1 MFKLSGLKKYALSTG
16 YLFTEKIIRVFVN
29 IFIWAKVI
37 QYLGPEQFGIFS
49 YALSLV
55 SFFTIFSDLG
65 LETIV
70 IKRLIHEPAAQN
82 KILGSIFFLNVI
94 VGIATVVCL
103 ILLIIIIPTTPELKT
118 VILILSLK
126 GLFQSLRNIDFYFQS
141 QVKFSYIVFSQIISL
156 IVTGVLCLYFVYLKM
171 PLVSFAAISI
181 IEVAVVS
188 LGLAF
193 SYLKERQSFASWEI
207 DMSVIKKLLA
217 QSWPLIISGIA
228 IFIYMRLD
236 QIMIQNIL
244 GPTSLGYYSAA
255 VRISE
260 VFYFL
265 PMIITS
271 SLFPAVIY
279 SKINDKT
286 TYEDRLEA
294 LFGLLFFISI
304 ATALVLY
311 LCSGFLIE
319 KLYGNQYTRSVQSL
333 MILVWA
339 NPFVFW
345 GVARTKWAIAENA
358 QMLTMI
364 YIILGA
370 VLNVIL
376 NIILIPKYSIEGAA
390 VATIISQAVAAVF
403 SNLLSSK
410 SRYLFFLQMKSLN
423 FLWIKKVI
431 APFIVKK

>member
-1 MFKLSGLKKYALSTG
+1 MAKRKIKIKK
-16 YLFTEKIIRVFVN
+16 
-29 IFIWAKVI
+29 
-37 QYLGPEQFGIFS
+37 
-49 YALSLV
+49 
-55 SFFTIFSDLG
+55 
-65 LETIV
+65 
-70 IKRLIHEPAAQN
+70 N
-82 KILGSIFFLNVI
+82 KIGAVLL
-94 VGIATVVCL
+94 VG
-103 ILLIIIIPTTPELKT
+103 
-118 VILILSLK
+118 
-126 GLFQSLRNIDFYFQS
+126 
-141 QVKFSYIVFSQIISL
+141 
-156 IVTGVLCLYFVYLKM
+156 
-171 PLVSFAAISI
+171 
-181 IEVAVVS
+181 
-188 LGLAF
+188 
-193 SYLKERQSFASWEI
+193 
-207 DMSVIKKLLA
+207 
-217 QSWPLIISGIA
+217 
-228 IFIYMRLD
+228 
-236 QIMIQNIL
+236 
-244 GPTSLGYYSAA
+244 
-255 VRISE
+255 
-260 VFYFL
+260 
-265 PMIITS
+265 
-271 SLFPAVIY
+271 
-279 SKINDKT
+279 
-286 TYEDRLEA
+286 